1 MGPFT
6 TAANLAGVEI
16 ILKSMRKDKEGLH
29 KLLDFA
35 ADITIEVGRKFV
47 ENQIGIGLA
56 EPTASLLS
64 PKQFREFVI
73 PYYVKV
79 MDKWK
84 EWGSRGSGFHIAEIP
99 QNFWRPSLRWVSV
112 ESVSIVP

>member
-1 MGPFT
+1 
-6 TAANLAGVEI
+6 
-16 ILKSMRKDKEGLH
+16 MRKDKENLH

-35 ADITIEVGRKFV
+35 ADATIEVGRKFV
-47 ENQIGIGLA
+47 ENKIGIGLA

-84 EWGSRGSGFHIAEIP
+84 EWGRLYQLCGFFRWCQHSGTENGRTDGKSFY
-99 QNFWRPSLRWVSV
+99 L
-112 ESVSIVP
+112 

>member
-35 ADITIEVGRKFV
+35 ADI
-47 ENQIGIGLA
+47 
-56 EPTASLLS
+56 
-64 PKQFREFVI
+64 
-73 PYYVKV
+73 Y
-79 MDKWK
+79 D
-84 EWGSRGSGFHIAEIP
+84 
-99 QNFWRPSLRWVSV
+99 
-112 ESVSIVP
+112 